1 MAKFGTLT
9 APAVP
14 GIEGVPSRIVVIRV
28 VVVTMDELDPG
39 VKERVAVVVVVDTL
53 FDGGDGDDSG
63 AGPED
68 DDNGGLRLEKGLRG
82 AVVGLTA
89 GGRMTRWN
97 VYASWGVS

>member
-1 MAKFGTLT
+1 MAKFGTPVAL
-9 APAVP
+9 
-14 GIEGVPSRIVVIRV
+14 GIVGVPSRIVVMRV

-53 FDGGDGDDSG
+53 FDDGDGDRE
-63 AGPED
+63 AGSD
-68 DDNGGLRLEKGLRG
+68 DDDDEGPRLEKGLRG

>member
-1 MAKFGTLT
+1 M
-9 APAVP
+9 P
-14 GIEGVPSRIVVIRV
+14 GMEGVPSRIVVMWV
-28 VVVTMDELDPG
+28 VVVTIDELDPG

-53 FDGGDGDDSG
+53 FDGGDGDDDSG

-68 DDNGGLRLEKGLRG
+68 DDEVLRLEKGLRG

-89 GGRMTRWN
+89 GGRITRWN